1 MEENKETKELDYEQL
16 KRAAAQ
22 LQQRAMAA
30 ENKLRSID
38 FASIRLNWLFKVLE
52 NDVAFPAEFVG
63 KCAVEIQDIL
73 TVDTEETK
81 EETDKTE

>member
-1 MEENKETKELDYEQL
+1 MEENKDTKKLDYEQL
-16 KRAAAQ
+16 ERAAAQ
-22 LQQRAMAA
+22 LQQRVIAA

-52 NDVAFPAEFVG
+52 NAATFPAEFVVN
-63 KCAVEIQDIL
+63 CTTEIQDIL